1 MLKQGRS
8 FQAISGN
15 SRTSYN
21 GKESAIGLSGSS
33 LAAVAQADPRLA
45 ALYPFTIS
53 MYSAPPQDELT
64 LYEFETYALDRLRV
78 LRAIESSRLR
88 SKGLGDDIAA
98 IKLLEPVIAKHLDMK
113 RNTLIKAVG
122 SSVLYEQR
130 RKDHISHYIL
140 RMAYSRTEDL
150 RQWLIKQEV
159 ALFKYRLGVEQQVD
173 RDAFIQLSQLD
184 FTAVTFEDMCLL
196 RMEMAASSSKSGS
209 GGAHSGNNGSLSKQE
224 TVQRLL
230 ADLRATYTGPHNA
243 AMQTQLMDADS
254 ARALVFYRV
263 PFEQVCEL
271 VGRRSVLLMHGMA
284 YVPEHERSV
293 LVVHAFRDALAAGL
307 LATAKAL
314 PRLDEDDRLVPVLNS
329 LARQYLDKDY
339 STTSRAAG
347 SLHHEEVD
355 RLVGHF
361 PPCMQQLQHSL
372 RLNAHLKHQG
382 RLQLGLFLKGAGLSL
397 DEALIFWRKAFHRM
411 TDDEFAKKGYLYNVR
426 YNYGLEAFSQDH
438 LATMMGRMHVADAGA
453 TEVLSIAHNGHYQ
466 IACTRLFELT
476 RGKVHAAANASVK
489 AGGVDMG
496 TLIEPI
502 EHPNQ
507 WFDLSMKGS
516 AASAQQDGKRG
527 DAMAIT
533 PSSATIASN

>member
-1 MLKQGRS
+1 
-8 FQAISGN
+8 
-15 SRTSYN
+15 
-21 GKESAIGLSGSS
+21 
-33 LAAVAQADPRLA
+33 
-45 ALYPFTIS
+45 

-426 YNYGLEAFSQDH
+426 YNYGLEGKRTNYTPYSCVKIITSSAPSAGDSHGCPFKHFSQDH